1 MDDRRYL
8 AVSIKHSSGTR
19 FTLWGWFLFGLV
31 ISFGIC
37 GMADTKAVNNG
48 RIQIKGKWYKLTR
61 LD

>member
-1 MDDRRYL
+1 M
-8 AVSIKHSSGTR
+8 
-19 FTLWGWFLFGLV
+19 GWFLFGLI

-48 RIQIKGKWYKLTR
+48 KIRIKGKWYKLTR